1 MMIGGDPGLVD
12 HVCSRNVNKT
22 RQSPTCSVTTPKSND
37 VIGQKLELA
46 DGKDEGDIQR
56 K

>member
-1 MMIGGDPGLVD
+1 MIGGDSRLVD

-22 RQSPTCSVTTPKSND
+22 RQSPTCSVTILKSDD

-46 DGKDEGDIQR
+46 AG
-56 K
+56 

>member
-1 MMIGGDPGLVD
+1 MMIGWDSGLVD

-22 RQSPTCSVTTPKSND
+22 RQSSTCSVTTTKPDD

-46 DGKDEGDIQR
+46 DEKDEGDV
-56 K
+56 